1 MTAVRMLE
9 HATSN
14 VRIYGRTLAAELAL
28 SVKDWRPV
36 SDMVMVQGFDGVDGG
51 GEYEERWGYDEGC
64 WRETRRVLSSTGSG
78 GRKRDR
84 GWSRWIVNPSMTFE
98 WMGRHRL
105 EESVADVRI
114 SGTEALETRRVRGES
129 LSIF

>member
-36 SDMVMVQGFDGVDGG
+36 SDMVMVQGFDGVDAA
-51 GEYEERWGYDEGC
+51 ERGDSE
-64 WRETRRVLSSTGSG
+64 S
-78 GRKRDR
+78 KRD
-84 GWSRWIVNPSMTFE
+84 P
-98 WMGRHRL
+98 L
-105 EESVADVRI
+105 
-114 SGTEALETRRVRGES
+114 
-129 LSIF
+129 